1 MAPSVSRID
10 RLLKELESSHG
21 EAQQIFDAHATY
33 MRTKLYPKGGLED
46 VKLKHLTG
54 PAGSALNY
62 VEALKIVRKSI
73 VGE

>member
-10 RLLKELESSHG
+10 RLLKELESTHD

-33 MRTKLYPKGGLED
+33 MRSKKYPKAGFED
-46 VKLKHLTG
+46 VKIRHVTG

-62 VEALKIVRKSI
+62 INALKIVRKSI
-73 VGE
+73 TGA